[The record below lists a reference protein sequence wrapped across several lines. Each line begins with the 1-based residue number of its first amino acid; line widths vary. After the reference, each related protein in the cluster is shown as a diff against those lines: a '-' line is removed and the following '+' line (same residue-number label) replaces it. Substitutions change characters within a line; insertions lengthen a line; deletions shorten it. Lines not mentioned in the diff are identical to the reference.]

1 MGDFDFN
8 NLEDIKAEEKRL
20 HDEYKA
26 KLAELKKVQ
35 KEKEAV
41 GQVFTKGLLPI
52 YVLHILKSGPTNGN
66 EISTKVS
73 ERTNGLWTPSTGGIY
88 PLLKKLEKEGLV
100 VGKWDDPK
108 KKFQKLSIAALI
120 ISIFPLMTFIPVL
133 FHITLTDGVRSV
145 WAGINIV
152 SVFTGLILSITC
164 IKNSDSR
171 SAINIISTI
180 ISSFWVLLMGG
191 IIALALFISIVQ

>member
-1 MGDFDFN
+1 MKDFGFN
-8 NLEDIKAEEKRL
+8 NIEDLKAEEKRL

-52 YVLHILKSGPTNGN
+52 YVLYILKSGPTNGN

-73 ERTNGLWTPSTGGIY
+73 QRTNGLWSPSTGGIY

-108 KKFQKLSIAALI
+108 KKFQKFYSLT
-120 ISIFPLMTFIPVL
+120 PLGEIEFNNRKNLLKHKIEESLKV
-133 FHITLTDGVRSV
+133 FK
-145 WAGINIV
+145 IV
-152 SVFTGLILSITC
+152 YKDLYL
-164 IKNSDSR
+164 
-171 SAINIISTI
+171 
-180 ISSFWVLLMGG
+180 
-191 IIALALFISIVQ
+191 

>member
-1 MGDFDFN
+1 MNDFDFN
-8 NLEDIKAEEKRL
+8 NLEDLKAEEKRL

-41 GQVFTKGLLPI
+41 GQVYTKGLLPI

-73 ERTNGLWTPSTGGIY
+73 ERTNGLWAPSTGGIY

-100 VGKWDDPK
+100 IGKWDDPK
-108 KKFQKLSIAALI
+108 KKFQKFYSLT
-120 ISIFPLMTFIPVL
+120 PLGEVEFSNRKKLLKNKIEESLKV
-133 FHITLTDGVRSV
+133 FQ
-145 WAGINIV
+145 IV
-152 SVFTGLILSITC
+152 YKDLYL
-164 IKNSDSR
+164 
-171 SAINIISTI
+171 
-180 ISSFWVLLMGG
+180 
-191 IIALALFISIVQ
+191 